1 VRTMPDS
8 FAEAMGYDRTI
19 AMFSPDGRL
28 FQVEYAKE
36 AVKRGITALGIVF
49 NKGVLLA
56 TAKIL
61 DDLMAPS
68 SIEKIFKVDT
78 HIGAVAAGYLAD
90 ARVLID
96 FARIKAQTHRVTFEE
111 PIDVWS
117 LSKEVGDRMQ
127 LLTQYGGLRPYGV
140 SIIFGGED
148 DTGPHLIES
157 DPSGML
163 FEWYAHSIGRGAQT
177 AIKILKE
184 EWSPK
189 IGKKDA
195 IKLAVEIL
203 EKTEKVTIEK
213 IDLAI
218 VENFTFRILSVDEI
232 EKLAK

>member
-1 VRTMPDS
+1 MPGET

-36 AVKRGITALGIVF
+36 AVKRGVTALGITF
-49 NKGVLLA
+49 NKGVVLA

-61 DDLMAPS
+61 DELMAPS
-68 SIEKIFKVDT
+68 SIEKIFKVDD
-78 HIGAVAAGYLAD
+78 HVGAVAAGYLAD

-96 FARIKAQTHRVTFEE
+96 FARVKAQTHKITFEE
-111 PIDVWS
+111 PIGIWS
-117 LSKEVGDRMQ
+117 LAKEVGDRMQ

-148 DTGPHLIES
+148 DTGVHLIES

-163 FEWYAHSIGRGAQT
+163 FEWHAHSIGRGAQT

-184 EWSPK
+184 EWNSK
-189 IGKKDA
+189 ISKKEA
-195 IKLAVEIL
+195 VKLAINIL
-203 EKTEKVTIEK
+203 EKTEKIGMEK

-218 VENFTFRILSVDEI
+218 VENGKFKIVGMEDLEKIL
-232 EKLAK
+232 K

>member
-1 VRTMPDS
+1 MPGES

-36 AVKRGITALGIVF
+36 AVKKGVTALGLVF
-49 NKGVLLA
+49 NKGVILA

-61 DDLMAPS
+61 DELMAPS
-68 SIEKIFKVDT
+68 SIEKIFKVDE
-78 HIGAVAAGYLAD
+78 HIGAVSAGYLAD
-90 ARVLID
+90 ARVLVD
-96 FARIKAQTHRVTFEE
+96 FARVKAQTHRITYEE

-117 LSKEVGDRMQ
+117 LAKEVGDRMQ

-163 FEWYAHSIGRGAQT
+163 FEWYAQSIGRGAQA

-189 IGKKDA
+189 LSKKDG
-195 IKLAVEIL
+195 IKLALDIL
-203 EKTEKVTIEK
+203 EKTEKANIEKVDLALIENGKFKILTTEEIEK
-213 IDLAI
+213 IL
-218 VENFTFRILSVDEI
+218 
-232 EKLAK
+232 K